1 MRISSRTE
9 DGVVV
14 VSVEGRLHRE
24 WATKFMVRAEAI
36 IGDQWGG
43 RILLDCTQM
52 TYISTAGL
60 RDVLLI
66 AKKIAKHEGRF
77 AICTLAEGTD
87 TRPKFATP
95 ISRAK
100 PTTSTNSFLKSDKCR
115 RRNSHS
121 VRWLGKS
128 RTRKATS
135 CLRGDRVRPD
145 HEYPQITRGGDGG
158 ARSGALAR
166 VSHGSWWRAPRRR
179 RSQGCPRARFRERF
193 GSVAGDR

>member
-77 AICTLAEGTD
+77 AICTLAEGID
-87 TRPKFATP
+87 
-95 ISRAK
+95 RAFEVIGFDQIM
-100 PTTSTNSFLKSDKCR
+100 NIHKS
-115 RRNSHS
+115 
-121 VRWLGKS
+121 
-128 RTRKATS
+128 
-135 CLRGDRVRPD
+135 
-145 HEYPQITRGGDGG
+145 HE
-158 ARSGALAR
+158 AAM
-166 VSHGSWWRAPRRR
+166 
-179 RSQGCPRARFRERF
+179 
-193 GSVAGDR
+193 AGLVQEH